1 MHTKDDF
8 LVKPSRSDLLAEAN
22 RCVSCGL
29 CLPHCPTYRLTLSEA
44 DSPRGRIAMISG
56 AASRRI
62 PMNARFTLHIDRCL
76 TCRACEVVCPNH
88 VAYGRLIDEAR
99 VMMTIPPSG
108 LMKGGVARKRNWF
121 RSLLERVF
129 VDKSKRFDVVRPLM
143 YLFQRIGLQEKLQ
156 QLSIVKGTRLGL
168 LLSKLPLIH
177 FPLHRWQETYPA
189 IGRECGEVALF
200 LGCVARLVDIETNI
214 STIYVLNNL
223 GYTVHVPNSQTCC
236 GALYQHS
243 GRIAEAADLIQR
255 NKKAFSGLNI
265 KAIISTASGCGAH
278 LTEFY
283 SQYQAENFSAPIVD
297 INKFLVEQDWSEVKI
312 TALPKKVVVH
322 DPCSMRNVLRA
333 SSYPYRL
340 LAHIPGIEI
349 MELAGNNFCCGAAGT
364 YFLDQPEIAESLL
377 SDKMAAL
384 DRAEANYL
392 VTSNIGCLLHF
403 TSGLRDQEKK
413 LEALHPVTLLARQ
426 IGIQ

>member
-8 LVKPSRSDLLAEAN
+8 LIKPSRSDLLAEAN

-56 AASRRI
+56 AASQRI

-108 LMKGGVARKRNWF
+108 STKRGVPRKRSWF

-129 VDKSKRFDVVRPLM
+129 VDKPERFDVVRPLM
-143 YLFQRIGLQEKLQ
+143 YFFQRIGLQERLQ
-156 QLSIVKGTRLGL
+156 QLSIVKGTRLEL

-177 FPLHRWQETYPA
+177 FPFHGWQEIYPA
-189 IGRECGEVALF
+189 IGRERGEVALF
-200 LGCVARLVDIETNI
+200 LGCVARLIDIETNI
-214 STIYVLNNL
+214 STISVLNNL

-243 GRIAEAADLIQR
+243 GRIAEATDLIQR
-255 NKKAFSGLNI
+255 NKKAFADLSI

-278 LTEFY
+278 LTEFC
-283 SQYQAENFSAPIVD
+283 SLYQTDNFPAPIVD
-297 INKFLVEQDWSEVKI
+297 ISKFLVEQDWSEVKI
-312 TALPKKVVVH
+312 TALPKKVAVH

-340 LAHIPGIEI
+340 LAHIPGIELV
-349 MELAGNNFCCGAAGT
+349 ELAGNNFCCGAAGT
-364 YFLDQPEIAESLL
+364 YFLDQPEIAEPLL
-377 SDKMAAL
+377 SDKMMAL
-384 DRAEANYL
+384 ERTEANYL
-392 VTSNIGCLLHF
+392 ATSNIGCLLHF
-403 TSGLRDQEKK
+403 TSGLRGQGKK
-413 LEALHPVTLLARQ
+413 LEVLHPVTLLARQ
-426 IGIQ
+426 IGIE